1 MAANEYW
8 LKRLKRDRALAD
20 RAAAEVQAEVRQ
32 VLRGQY
38 YQTVRQMESLY
49 AEAQSRGE
57 LSRTKLWNYRKWLD
71 QEKRLREFADDFS
84 VFQEKKIRGVMDR
97 VFEETI
103 GASVD
108 AFRQDKFLLP
118 YDPRAVIDTAWS
130 GEHYSARV
138 WKNTGELARR
148 IEAEAQQIVMGD
160 KSLGDVKRQL
170 MHDFDVA
177 WSQADRLIDTEVSY
191 VMNKA
196 NLLQYEKGYGFAKV
210 AIICLD
216 VNTCEK
222 CKALEGEVFDIHDAP
237 VVPIHP
243 RCHCSYCVPAEGD
256 GAEITASGANLDEV
270 YARKGA
276 SAKRTEGRAT
286 GWPARNPSPAAG
298 RGDGASGVKGYDKP
312 KQYAPKGAKA
322 AAQPIPASKLESK
335 VAEALDA
342 FEKPEVKLEKAEK
355 AKAQAPA
362 KIEATTAVSL
372 PEPAPEP
379 GAKTAKTLGN
389 TAVSA
394 ISVLRES
401 AESGII
407 EAGTWYERNIA
418 GNPEMEAKY
427 QAALEKAK
435 SEGVIDGHIQM
446 PIIPNDFDGY
456 TFNFA
461 HANGESKH
469 NVTEADARSFVRDAV
484 VMVER
489 NNGSYWNYY
498 GIYGSAYILAKHR
511 EIKTAFRPPYSP
523 PIKKLLEVIL
533 SEL

>member
-97 VFEETI
+97 VFEDTI

-130 GEHYSARV
+130 GEMFSDRI
-138 WKNTGELARR
+138 WRNTNALAER
-148 IEAEAQQIVMGD
+148 IRAEAQQVVLGEKSMGQI
-160 KSLGDVKRQL
+160 KREL

-177 WSQADRLIDTEVSY
+177 KSDADRLIDTEVSY

-196 NLLQYEKGYGFAKV
+196 NLLQYEKGYGFVKV
-210 AIICLD
+210 TITCLD

-222 CKALEGEVFDIHDAP
+222 CHALEDEVFDIHDAP

-243 RCHCSYCVPAEGD
+243 RCHCSYCVPEEGD
-256 GAEITASGANLDEV
+256 EAEITASGANLDEV
-270 YARKGA
+270 YARK
-276 SAKRTEGRAT
+276 
-286 GWPARNPSPAAG
+286 
-298 RGDGASGVKGYDKP
+298 GVKGYDKP

-342 FEKPEVKLEKAEK
+342 FEKPEVKLEKASK
-355 AKAQAPA
+355 ANSQAPA
-362 KIEATTAVSL
+362 EAIITPNAGGGATVELPGSGASEAVKI
-372 PEPAPEP
+372 PE
-379 GAKTAKTLGN
+379 K
-389 TAVSA
+389 
-394 ISVLRES
+394 SVRRK
-401 AESGII
+401 
-407 EAGTWYERNIA
+407 RN
-418 GNPEMEAKY
+418 
-427 QAALEKAK
+427 
-435 SEGVIDGHIQM
+435 
-446 PIIPNDFDGY
+446 
-456 TFNFA
+456 
-461 HANGESKH
+461 
-469 NVTEADARSFVRDAV
+469 
-484 VMVER
+484 
-489 NNGSYWNYY
+489 
-498 GIYGSAYILAKHR
+498 AY
-511 EIKTAFRPPYSP
+511 P
-523 PIKKLLEVIL
+523 
-533 SEL
+533 